1 MLLWFFA
8 PLIAQ
13 IEKEIMGL
21 FSRLFGSGTPTKVE
35 LLPDRIWLTEE
46 AKWNGIASEVVERA
60 DSGSVA
66 VLLVAQFPTVLTKL
80 QEIAE
85 QQAGDIPVMVVMASD
100 LSVDLG
106 RQLTLVESPVI
117 DIIVGERHPLRAHD
131 QQLEQLADALPCRTR
146 LAYHLSLEDPLM
158 KTFAGEWV
166 HQILEQL
173 GMKED
178 ETIESPLVSRQIAKA
193 QQRIEQNLCSELE
206 ANSSA
211 EWLEKNFRS
220 ADSK

>member
-85 QQAGDIPVMVVMASD
+85 QQAGDIPVMAVMASD

-117 DIIVGERHPLRAHD
+117 DIIVGERHPL
-131 QQLEQLADALPCRTR
+131 AL
-146 LAYHLSLEDPLM
+146 
-158 KTFAGEWV
+158 
-166 HQILEQL
+166 
-173 GMKED
+173 
-178 ETIESPLVSRQIAKA
+178 TIS
-193 QQRIEQNLCSELE
+193 
-206 ANSSA
+206 NS
-211 EWLEKNFRS
+211 NN
-220 ADSK
+220 